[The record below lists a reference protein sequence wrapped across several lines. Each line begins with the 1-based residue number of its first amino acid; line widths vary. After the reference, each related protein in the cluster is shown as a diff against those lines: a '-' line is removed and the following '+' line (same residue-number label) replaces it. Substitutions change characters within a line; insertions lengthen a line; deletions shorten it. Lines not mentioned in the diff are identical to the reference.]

1 MDTRAYI
8 ESGIIESYVLGLA
21 DAEEAAELEML
32 CKKYDDIQKA
42 LDEFE
47 ALMKAHA
54 FDNAITPAAAV
65 KDRIMHALAE
75 DFAKEENENIV
86 PVIPLNVPDEKIK
99 PIARPVWNYIAA
111 ASIILLI
118 ASTAFNFYL
127 YNNYKSAA
135 NKYQALLT
143 ERNSLQASND
153 VYRTNM
159 LIIQDTDVLK
169 INLTT
174 VKEKENNLATV
185 YWNSKTKD
193 VYLMPSKMSP
203 VPSNKQYQ
211 LWAIVDGKPVDAGII
226 EPDCNGLC
234 KMKNIPKAQAFA
246 ITVEQK
252 GGSPTPTLT
261 AMVVMG
267 KV

>member
-1 MDTRAYI
+1 VDTRAYI

-226 EPDCNGLC
+226 EPDCNVLC